1 MLIKIISKIYD
12 ITKNIFDV
20 LRYQKYRQNGNI
32 FDNTVKIGKGS
43 STLRSK
49 YGKYSGCN
57 SNCIINDTE
66 IGNFVNIAWNVH
78 IGPRSHIYTNFTTHD
93 FIYTKGEHI
102 YSGGI
107 DGKYINKIG
116 HDVWIGCNVTIMA
129 GVEIGNGAIIA
140 AGSIVTKSIP
150 PYAIVGGNP
159 AKFIKWRFSKKQRVE
174 LEQIKWYEWD
184 VQQIIE
190 NKDTIEE
197 IVEFDID
204 KFKENYFKRR
214 DDLKVL
220 DCEND

>member
-1 MLIKIISKIYD
+1 MLIKIVRKIYH
-12 ITKNIFDV
+12 IVKNSFDFF
-20 LRYQKYRQNGNI
+20 RYQKYRLNSNI

-116 HDVWIGCNVTIMA
+116 HDVWIGCNVTIMP
-129 GVEIGNGAIIA
+129 GVEIGNGAIVA

-159 AKFIKWRFSKKQRVE
+159 ARFIKWRFKK
-174 LEQIKWYEWD
+174 EQIQKLEDTKWYEWD
-184 VQQIIE
+184 IQQIIK
-190 NKDTIEE
+190 NKDMLEE
-197 IVEFDID
+197 IVRFDID

-214 DDLKVL
+214 DDMKVL
-220 DCEND
+220 DFEND

>member
-1 MLIKIISKIYD
+1 MLIKIVRKIYH
-12 ITKNIFDV
+12 NIKKTFDFF
-20 LRYQKYRQNGNI
+20 RYQKYRLNGNL

-43 STLRSK
+43 ATLRSK

-116 HDVWIGCNVTIMA
+116 HDVWIGCNVTIMP
-129 GVEIGNGAIIA
+129 GVEIGNGAIVA
-140 AGSIVTKSIP
+140 AGSIVTKSLP

-159 AKFIKWRFSKKQRVE
+159 AKFIKWRFSK
-174 LEQIKWYEWD
+174 EQINKLEKTKWYEWD

-190 NKDTIEE
+190 KKAMLEQ
-197 IVEFDID
+197 IVEFDINE
-204 KFKENYFKRR
+204 FKDNYFKRR
-214 DDLKVL
+214 DDMKVGQ
-220 DCEND
+220 